1 MEKVIRKIF
10 PDEVDHVWSRIGTAE
25 IATDPMGVEL
35 TDVFVTLKP
44 RTRWKKCRT
53 QAEFTE
59 LLDHTAA
66 RFARP
71 AAGLFAAHRNA
82 SQRNGLGSAGRSGRQ
97 ALRRRLQCA
106 DQEGG
111 GDRSGPRA
119 IPGAADVNT
128 EQLTGQPM
136 LEIKIDQDQV
146 ARYGVPA
153 KTVLDF
159 VESIGSKPLGDV
171 VEGQFRFPLVARL
184 VDDSRRSP
192 EAIASLLVP
201 TASGERIPLSR
212 LAKID
217 VVEGPSTITREW
229 GQRRLTVTANVRGRD
244 LGSFVAEARQTNCG
258 KDLRSR
264 RGGTASNTAAS
275 SRICSV
281 RKHGC

>member
-1 MEKVIRKIF
+1 
-10 PDEVDHVWSRIGTAE
+10 
-25 IATDPMGVEL
+25 MGVEL

-59 LLDHTAA
+59 LLDRTLRDMPGQRLAYSQPIEMRLNEMVSGVRA
-66 RFARP
+66 DLGVKLFGDDFNVLAKK
-71 AAGLFAAHRNA
+71 AGEIEAVL
-82 SQRNGLGSAGRSGRQ
+82 RS
-97 ALRRRLQCA
+97 
-106 DQEGG
+106 
-111 GDRSGPRA
+111 

-146 ARYGVPA
+146 ARYGVSA
-153 KTVLDF
+153 QTVLDF

-171 VEGQFRFPLVARL
+171 VEGQLRFPLVARL
-184 VDDSRRSP
+184 ADESRRSP
-192 EAIASLLVP
+192 EAIGSLLVP

-212 LAKID
+212 LAKVA

-244 LGSFVAEARQTNCG
+244 LGSFVAEARR
-258 KDLRSR
+258 KDR
-264 RGGTASNTAAS
+264 RKGFASVGPLSGRIRRTVRESPASANPPVDRRAAGLW
-275 SRICSV
+275 C
-281 RKHGC
+281 